1 MKLHSTLTPSRIFL
15 LLLSFIHSMFNHPL
29 HYRSTRKELP
39 PWWYPHLW
47 PRQWNYCAIM
57 EVTWACT
64 VAIRR
69 LPTLFT
75 NRHGRKKKP
84 VFFIGSS
91 ARVDRNTKW
100 ENERVANDSIF
111 IRSAPDTRFQTIE
124 HLLRWFREREV
135 NWRKSSMI
143 HPNVSVVI
151 PFLESW
157 EK

>member
-39 PWWYPHLW
+39 PWWYLHLW

-75 NRHGRKKKP
+75 NRYGRKKKP

-111 IRSAPDTRFQTIE
+111 IRSAPDARFQTIE

>member
-15 LLLSFIHSMFNHPL
+15 LLLSFIHSIFNHPL

-111 IRSAPDTRFQTIE
+111 IRSAPDARFQTIE
-124 HLLRWFREREV
+124 LLRWFREREV

>member
-39 PWWYPHLW
+39 PWWYLHLW

-111 IRSAPDTRFQTIE
+111 IRSAPDARFQTIE
-124 HLLRWFREREV
+124 HLLLMVSRTRGELKEIEHD
-135 NWRKSSMI
+135 SSQCFCCD
-143 HPNVSVVI
+143 SV
-151 PFLESW
+151 PRMG
-157 EK
+157 K